1 MENEKTA
8 NTAEAILKKE
18 LEDLFENP
26 PVNLPYS
33 VDYWDPLNEDIFH
46 WRAVFIGPEGT
57 PYKKGAFE
65 AEIILDKNYP
75 ISCPK
80 IKFKT
85 KIFNCNI
92 SKDDGTICV
101 SLLNYWEITDT
112 NNKNYFPQKYK
123 NMREALFAISV
134 LFYKQNPGSPM
145 NGKAAE
151 LYKKNDKTEFE
162 NEVKRWVN
170 FYALIEN
177 ELYKDENRQKQI
189 IS

>member
-8 NTAEAILKKE
+8 NTAEVILKKE
-18 LEDLFENP
+18 LDDLFESP
-26 PVNLPYS
+26 PVDLPYS

-57 PYKKGAFE
+57 PYKNGAFE
-65 AEIILDKNYP
+65 AEIIFDKNYP
-75 ISCPK
+75 TSRPN

-92 SKDDGTICV
+92 SKVDGTICV
-101 SLLNYWEITDT
+101 SLLNNWEITDT
-112 NNKNYFPQKYK
+112 DNKDYFPPKYK
-123 NMREALFAISV
+123 NMRAALFAISV
-134 LFYKQNPGSPM
+134 LFYKQNPESPM
-145 NGKAAE
+145 NKEAAV
-151 LYKKNDKTEFE
+151 LYKKVDKTEFD
-162 NEVKRWVN
+162 NEVNRWVN